1 MDKKY
6 YSVKLK
12 PSRPTFAMDMTDDE
26 RTIMNEHGLYWRS
39 KMAKGLVVVFGPV
52 LDPKG
57 VYGLGIISA
66 ENDEQVHAFMAAD
79 PAVRLNTYEFHQILA
94 VVKE

>member
-1 MDKKY
+1 MDKKH
-6 YSVKLK
+6 YSVKLI

-26 RTIMNEHGLYWRS
+26 RAIMNEHGLYWRS
-39 KMAKGLVVVFGPV
+39 KMAQGLVVVFGPV

-66 ENDEQVHAFMAAD
+66 ENDKQVHAFMAAD
-79 PAVRLNTYEFHQILA
+79 PAVQLNTYEFHQILA